1 MKTKTICLVG
11 MILCVLLVGVAFG
24 LEYYNAA
31 NKGGTLTADSYLQ
44 FKFEGSDTAERVT
57 VSSTTPTKYKLV
69 LSAEGSASAT
79 DKSGQLSITLA
90 NTSETT
96 TLQNV
101 TVTLYTDEMLTTPVT
116 GKAQTGAGTITVDS
130 IDLSETTTTYWLGIT
145 VPSSITVDELNNVG
159 GTITARLHKA

>member
-44 FKFEGSDTAERVT
+44 FSFGGSDTAENVT

-69 LSAEGSASAT
+69 LSAEGSTGAT
-79 DKSGQLSITLA
+79 DKSGKLTITLA
-90 NTSETT
+90 NTSETA
-96 TLQNV
+96 TLAKV
-101 TVTLYTDEMLTTPVT
+101 TVTLYSDEMLTTPVE
-116 GKAQTGAGTITVDS
+116 GKTQTGAGTITVDF
-130 IDLSETTTTYWLGIT
+130 DGTTKTYWLGIT
-145 VPSSITVDELNNVG
+145 VPTNITATELENVG
-159 GTITARLHKA
+159 GMITAKLHKVGG